1 MPAPQRRRLM
11 RSARGAGTIAR
22 VTDGQS
28 ARVSEAIVVWSGHG
42 ITRWPQPDETRLV
55 ERFGEERALTLLH
68 AVTRLYDEF
77 YEPML
82 TSRHPTS
89 FDGQPCV
96 REVPRTSS
104 RTLRRC
110 DRSTDLVLHL
120 RLEVATPRCRSGAT
134 GPC

>member
-1 MPAPQRRRLM
+1 MPLLLTTPHKPLGPRSYTWTTRSCQLRSCRRLM

-77 YEPML
+77 YEPDAHL
-82 TSRHPTS
+82 TAP
-89 FDGQPCV
+89 DLV
-96 REVPRTSS
+96 RWA
-104 RTLRRC
+104 TLRPRGSENFIPNSPTV
-110 DRSTDLVLHL
+110 RSKH
-120 RLEVATPRCRSGAT
+120 
-134 GPC
+134 